1 MARARVLPLL
11 LIAISVGVPAAA
23 VAQDARA
30 AVEAFMARLAEVR
43 ISDLEIL
50 QSLTLYHQ
58 DGRHPISAGE
68 QRMLFKLPQH
78 QRLEQILEG
87 QREIQ
92 VTVGNRAWVRRA
104 DGKVYDARAIDSGRA
119 LASVVV
125 PFQRQATDLLA
136 DWRARG
142 VRDDVSHVARIGGR
156 TVTVIGARP
165 GEREVPAV
173 WLDAEYGVIRIVT
186 RERLP
191 NGPKLV
197 DLALSEHR
205 PLIGVY
211 FFPRRQEAFIDGKLI
226 VLITVRSIQVNTNPP
241 DALFDPEAL
250 RREH

>member
-1 MARARVLPLL
+1 VASARVLPLVL
-11 LIAISVGVPAAA
+11 FAIIVGAPAAA
-23 VAQDARA
+23 AAQDARA
-30 AVEAFMARLAEVR
+30 AVEAFVTRLADVR
-43 ISDLEIL
+43 INDLEI
-50 QSLTLYHQ
+50 QQTVTLYHQ

-68 QRMLFKLPQH
+68 QRMLFKLPQR
-78 QRLEQILEG
+78 QRIEQILEG
-87 QREIQ
+87 QREVQ

-104 DGKVYDARAIDSGRA
+104 DGKVYDAKAVDSVRA
-119 LASVVV
+119 LASVVI
-125 PFQRQATDLLA
+125 PFQRRASELLA

-142 VRDDVSHVARIGGR
+142 VRDDVSHVARIGRR

-165 GEREVPAV
+165 GERDVPAV
-173 WLDAEYGVIRIVT
+173 WLDGEYGVVRIVT

-205 PLIGVY
+205 PLTGAY
-211 FFPRRQEAFIDGKLI
+211 FFPGRQEAFIDGKLV
-226 VLITVRSIQVNTNPP
+226 VLITVRSIQANTNPA

>member
-1 MARARVLPLL
+1 MARARVLLL
-11 LIAISVGVPAAA
+11 VLLAIGVGAPAEVAA
-23 VAQDARA
+23 QEARA
-30 AVEAFMARLAEVR
+30 AVEAFVARLAEVR

-50 QSLTLYHQ
+50 QNLTLYHQ
-58 DGRHPISAGE
+58 DGQHPISAGE
-68 QRMLFKLPQH
+68 QRMLFKLPQR
-78 QRLEQILEG
+78 QRLEQTLEG

-104 DGKVYDARAIDSGRA
+104 DGKVYDAKAVDSVRA

-125 PFQRQATDLLA
+125 PFQRRATDMLA

-142 VRDDVSHVARIGGR
+142 VRDDVSHIARIGGR
-156 TVTVIGARP
+156 PVTVIGARP
-165 GEREVPAV
+165 GDRDMPAV
-173 WLDAEYGVIRIVT
+173 WLDAEYGVVRIVT
-186 RERLP
+186 REGLP

-205 PLIGVY
+205 PLTGKY
-211 FFPRRQEAFIDGKLI
+211 FFPYRQEAFIDGKLV

>member
-30 AVEAFMARLAEVR
+30 AVEAFMARLAEVQ

-125 PFQRQATDLLA
+125 PFQRRATDLLA

-142 VRDDVSHVARIGGR
+142 V
-156 TVTVIGARP
+156 
-165 GEREVPAV
+165 AV
-173 WLDAEYGVIRIVT
+173 GLCQYADHG
-186 RERLP
+186 LC
-191 NGPKLV
+191 
-197 DLALSEHR
+197 HR
-205 PLIGVY
+205 PQS
-211 FFPRRQEAFIDGKLI
+211 RA
-226 VLITVRSIQVNTNPP
+226 
-241 DALFDPEAL
+241 
-250 RREH
+250 